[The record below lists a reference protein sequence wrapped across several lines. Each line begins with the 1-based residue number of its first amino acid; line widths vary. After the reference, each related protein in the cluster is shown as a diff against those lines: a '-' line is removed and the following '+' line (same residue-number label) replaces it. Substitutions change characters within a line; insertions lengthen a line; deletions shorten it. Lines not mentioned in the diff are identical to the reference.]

1 MIQVFA
7 RMRQY
12 QARRGVAALLLAVCL
27 NLALVPCTMALEVVD
42 EGHDCCPPELKLEPA
57 ECCQLDEATLDIR
70 STSKFDDDDSDIA
83 APQASPLLPVLAHPL
98 VAVVDPPDPPELNPD
113 LNALFCVYLN

>member
-7 RMRQY
+7 RIREY
-12 QARRGVAALLLAVCL
+12 KARRGVAALLLAVCL
-27 NLALVPCTMALEVVD
+27 NLALVPCTMALEVVE

-70 STSKFDDDDSDIA
+70 STSKLDDDDRDAIV
-83 APQASPLLPVLAHPL
+83 APASPPARSLVQPLL
-98 VAVVDPPDPPELNPD
+98 AVVDPPDPPDLNPD

>member
-7 RMRQY
+7 RIREY
-12 QARRGVAALLLAVCL
+12 KARRGVAALLLAVCL
-27 NLALVPCTMALEVVD
+27 NLALVPCTMALEVVE

-70 STSKFDDDDSDIA
+70 STSKFDDDDRDAIV
-83 APQASPLLPVLAHPL
+83 APASPPARSLAQPLL
-98 VAVVDPPDPPELNPD
+98 AVVDPPDPPDLNPD

>member
-1 MIQVFA
+1 
-7 RMRQY
+7 MRHY
-12 QARRGVAALLLAVCL
+12 PARRGVAALLLAVCL

-98 VAVVDPPDPPELNPD
+98 IERRRHRRHLVAIRLIHRNSIPISTHCS
-113 LNALFCVYLN
+113 ASI

>member
-7 RMRQY
+7 RIREY
-12 QARRGVAALLLAVCL
+12 KARRGVAALLLAVCL
-27 NLALVPCTMALEVVD
+27 NLALVPCTMALEVVE

-70 STSKFDDDDSDIA
+70 STSKFGDDDRDAIV
-83 APQASPLLPVLAHPL
+83 APASPPARSLAQPLL
-98 VAVVDPPDPPELNPD
+98 AVVDPPDPPDLNPD

>member
-1 MIQVFA
+1 
-7 RMRQY
+7 MREY
-12 QARRGVAALLLAVCL
+12 KARRSVAALLLAVCL
-27 NLALVPCTMALEVVD
+27 NLALVPCAIAFEVAE

-70 STSKFDDDDSDIA
+70 SSSKFDDDDSGA
-83 APQASPLLPVLAHPL
+83 VLAPAPRLLPELALPL
-98 VAVVDPPDPPELNPD
+98 IAVVDPPDPPDLNPD